1 MTSRLLLI
9 NKWIKVKNGKHLT
22 KSCDNLSQLLFNT
35 IQKLIQYLN
44 KDINDIKSNF
54 NSIILRDI
62 DYSLKSID
70 DLLQLL
76 PTFLSINNK
85 RKIEC
90 FFQQIIIYNIIANES
105 QLLDTNLIP
114 KKYSN
119 DETVMKSLQ
128 KFEFIHD
135 FQINSNSQLVL
146 I

>member
-1 MTSRLLLI
+1 MIS
-9 NKWIKVKNGKHLT
+9 
-22 KSCDNLSQLLFNT
+22 
-35 IQKLIQYLN
+35 KLISVLY
-44 KDINDIKSNF
+44 IK
-54 NSIILRDI
+54 
-62 DYSLKSID
+62 SLKSFE

-119 DETVMKSLQ
+119 ETVMNSLQ
-128 KFEFIHD
+128 KFFIY
-135 FQINSNSQLVL
+135 
-146 I
+146 